1 MRKTYC
7 VSVPIASIW
16 VLFFALPLMASYPP
30 DPLSDIEWPYSTENS
45 VAAIQSR
52 FNTAR
57 TNENS
62 QLGTSIP
69 MLSLPSQSVW
79 DSMSDGERA
88 LWLINRERVDRDLTP
103 LHGIEANV
111 TSVVQAYA
119 QYLIDNDVFS
129 HTADGKTPW
138 QRLMENPLIN
148 ACHDSYMAENLAG
161 FWGSW
166 MLPVERAVY
175 VWMYDDSSS
184 SWGHRHNLLWY
195 PYTDNSGPVGKE
207 GFIGI
212 GRATGTFQGWSNS
225 NIIVMNVFDP
235 CSTWDYGSDI
245 IMGDLNGNGSL
256 GLEDAILA
264 LRVLSQ
270 SFFDVTVHLDR
281 EADKD
286 GKIGLSDALFI
297 LQSLAGLR

>member
-1 MRKTYC
+1 
-7 VSVPIASIW
+7 
-16 VLFFALPLMASYPP
+16 MASYPP
-30 DPLSDIEWPYSTENS
+30 DPLSDIKWPYSTENS

-148 ACHDSYMAENLAG
+148 ACHDLYMAENLAG

-235 CSTWDYGSDI
+235 CSTWDYGSGI

-270 SFFDVTVHLDR
+270 SVFDVTVHLDR